1 MKLIPLLLLIGM
13 LAVSGWAQDAKPEP
27 LCTDVSIWAEDY
39 KPEPYSAEL
48 VKRAEAGEAK
58 AQHILGQCYCGG
70 IGVSQDYKEAVK
82 WYRKSETRQSQ
93 YKLGL
98 CYENGNGVPKD
109 EKEALDL
116 YKKSADQNYEDAK
129 KALERMKS
137 K

>member
-1 MKLIPLLLLIGM
+1 MTMG
-13 LAVSGWAQDAKPEP
+13 G
-27 LCTDVSIWAEDY
+27 WAEDN
-39 KPEPYSAEL
+39 KNEPYSAEL
-48 VKRAEAGEAK
+48 VKKAEAGDAK
-58 AQHILGQCYCGG
+58 AQHNLGACYCEGK
-70 IGVSQDYKEAVK
+70 GVPQDYKEAVK

-109 EKEALDL
+109 KKEALDW

>member
-1 MKLIPLLLLIGM
+1 MKLIPALLIIGM
-13 LAVSGWAQDAKPEP
+13 LAVSGWAERAK
-27 LCTDVSIWAEDY
+27 I
-39 KPEPYSAEL
+39 EPYSPEL
-48 VKRAEAGEAK
+48 VKKAEVGDAT
-58 AQHILGQCYCGG
+58 AQHDLGTCYYYGK
-70 IGVSQDYKEAVK
+70 GVPQDYKEAVK
-82 WYRKSETRQSQ
+82 WYRKARTSPSQ